1 MNDACMYEDQDYKMY
16 VPGVKNEN
24 IGWFRIFTFNLKC
37 SNALCNIFVP

>member
-1 MNDACMYEDQDYKMY
+1 MMRVCMKPKITRCMY